1 MALEVVGS
9 SPPRQRRVFLLH
21 QAHREFQQTGKYK
34 ERVADRYN
42 LPGDRVRVS
51 YSFWDGHFSQD
62 LGRFTN
68 RPYVPVIATGPVI
81 VSTSRYFLWRVQGRF
96 VNRPWTLDISSQKGE
111 IPPAPQRGAA
121 YQPGVQPRGDVAPHS
136 GVLKERRIDIDHTQ
150 VLCSR

>member
-62 LGRFTN
+62 LGRFAN
-68 RPYVPVIATGPVI
+68 RPKMSKV
-81 VSTSRYFLWRVQGRF
+81 RR
-96 VNRPWTLDISSQKGE
+96 
-111 IPPAPQRGAA
+111 AP
-121 YQPGVQPRGDVAPHS
+121 S
-136 GVLKERRIDIDHTQ
+136 I
-150 VLCSR
+150 